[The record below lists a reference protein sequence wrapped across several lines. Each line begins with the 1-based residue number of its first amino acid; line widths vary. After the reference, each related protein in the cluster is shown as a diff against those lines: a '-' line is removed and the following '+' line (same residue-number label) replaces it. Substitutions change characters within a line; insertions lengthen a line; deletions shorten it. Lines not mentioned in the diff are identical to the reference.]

1 MEDSTSLLK
10 SGGAQPCTSACNEYD
25 ALHSLELKYWEL
37 RTTRKAT
44 SCRARV
50 GNALLFVGSHLQSLL
65 YSSLAC
71 AVAAALLKCVG
82 FRMSPL
88 SLASAIASCCVVL
101 VHIVVQPIAFGSGWT
116 VCVAL
121 VLLFLVG
128 TQKLLAALAAG
139 SLPQG
144 FFRFVGN
151 SYLYWLAPLMLAALL
166 AGILL
171 LWHFLRILLAVCR
184 GGYHLFCP
192 PNPALHSLDAL
203 ANDAVMGRPLS
214 VSPRDPLSQAS
225 PALLSELVASELSP
239 RRLGVAMTQQ
249 RRTLAP
255 PVTALSGTAVK
266 AEAPGEEPSASP
278 RQESASAKGAW
289 LVALWIR
296 GPFLLAALGCFCV
309 GLSLLLFALA
319 ADSGSPPVSS
329 RGQGAFES
337 LSHLLLPSQQPLL
350 QHAEVDSL
358 TAEKPQPPTG
368 APLARKLLH
377 HQQTEGGAVML
388 QESRQ
393 HWKPNQEAHL
403 SGVLQATEA
412 PIVGAARNVGFHSET
427 DAALKVGDSFLQARS
442 QEPQSSRDQQQ
453 RQKSAAA
460 LLLLALG
467 LLIPLLGNSLGEW
480 VEGELSTSRK
490 RSRLQRSYM
499 SEPLQKVPPSC
510 TLCVSDMF
518 FAHMVM
524 IKRNPWMLVPPPVLV
539 IHSIKKTGP
548 ADSSGATT
556 PRAQFSGPLVHMT
569 QERIAHQGSQSFL
582 GIGTQP
588 AKEED
593 K

>member
-37 RTTRKAT
+37 RTTRKAVRYLSSFVLSAQLAAASFCFISSPWLDVPEDGQRRRLAGCLLLTTFSSACFLISIGAFIVALVT

-82 FRMSPL
+82 F
-88 SLASAIASCCVVL
+88 
-101 VHIVVQPIAFGSGWT
+101 
-116 VCVAL
+116 
-121 VLLFLVG
+121 LLFLVG

-480 VEGELSTSRK
+480 VE
-490 RSRLQRSYM
+490 
-499 SEPLQKVPPSC
+499 
-510 TLCVSDMF
+510 DMF